1 MYKFSKDSKLND
13 PKFLFGVAT
22 ASYQIEGATNVDERC
37 PSIWDTFCATPGA
50 VYKQHNGDVAC
61 NHYNLYQ
68 QDVDLISSLGVDAYR
83 FSIAWPRIIRADGSV
98 NQKGLDFY
106 DRLITSL
113 EEKNITIMAT
123 LYHWDLPQYLED
135 KGGWLNRDTSTK
147 FAEYVEVVS
156 SYFGNRIDFYIT
168 LNEPWCS
175 AYHGYRYGIHA
186 PGIADEKSGFLACHN
201 LLLAHGLAMPIL
213 RKNADNS
220 KHGIVLN
227 FTPNYPVDD
236 SSIEAAKFADDEHT
250 HWFIKPL
257 MEASYPESVYKHFID
272 FMPQIEKNDMA
283 IISEKID
290 FLGVNFYS
298 RSMVTSDRHGKVSD
312 TILKKLERAE
322 IRILNSDDV
331 AADND
336 TKAEQLQKLM
346 NQKDSHYLGV
356 ELQEV
361 ERTHIGWEVHP
372 EALLKLLTDLHQTYK
387 LPPIYITENGAA
399 VDDHVIDGV
408 VDDEQRYRYYQN
420 HLSMVDQ
427 AIKKGVDVRGY
438 FAWSLMDNFE
448 WAEGYKMRF
457 GIVYVDYETQKRT
470 LKQSAIK
477 FQEFLSA
484 RKQGLLE

>member
-1 MYKFSKDSKLND
+1 L
-13 PKFLFGVAT
+13 
-22 ASYQIEGATNVDERC
+22 
-37 PSIWDTFCATPGA
+37 
-50 VYKQHNGDVAC
+50 
-61 NHYNLYQ
+61 
-68 QDVDLISSLGVDAYR
+68 
-83 FSIAWPRIIRADGSV
+83 
-98 NQKGLDFY
+98 
-106 DRLITSL
+106 
-113 EEKNITIMAT
+113 
-123 LYHWDLPQYLED
+123 
-135 KGGWLNRDTSTK
+135 
-147 FAEYVEVVS
+147 
-156 SYFGNRIDFYIT
+156 
-168 LNEPWCS
+168 
-175 AYHGYRYGIHA
+175 
-186 PGIADEKSGFLACHN
+186 
-201 LLLAHGLAMPIL
+201 PIL

-257 MEASYPESVYKHFID
+257 MEGSYPESVYQHFID

-283 IISEKID
+283 IISEEID

-298 RSMVTSDRHGKVSD
+298 RSMVTSDRQGKVSD

-331 AADND
+331 ADND

-346 NQKDSHYLGV
+346 NQKDSHYLSV

-448 WAEGYKMRF
+448 WAEGYRMRF

-477 FQEFLSA
+477 FQEFLST

>member
-257 MEASYPESVYKHFID
+257 MEASYPESVYQHFID

-298 RSMVTSDRHGKVSD
+298 RSMVTSDRQGKVSD

-322 IRILNSDDV
+322 IRILNSDV
-331 AADND
+331 AAVND

-346 NQKDSHYLGV
+346 NQKDSHYLSV

-408 VDDEQRYRYYQN
+408 VDDKQRYRYYQN

-484 RKQGLLE
+484 RKQGLL

>member
-1 MYKFSKDSKLND
+1 MYKFPKDSKLND
-13 PKFLFGVAT
+13 PKFIFGVST
-22 ASYQIEGATNVDERC
+22 ASYQIEGSTNVDERC
-37 PSIWDTFCATPGA
+37 PSIWDTFCAKPGA
-50 VYKQHNGDVAC
+50 VYKQHNGDIAC

-68 QDVDLISSLGVDAYR
+68 QDVDLISSLEVDAYR
-83 FSIAWPRIIRADGSV
+83 LSIAWPRIIRPDGSV

-106 DRLITSL
+106 DRLISAL
-113 EEKNITIMAT
+113 EEKKIKIMAT

-135 KGGWLNRDTSTK
+135 NGGWLNRETSTK
-147 FAEYVEVVS
+147 FAQYVEVVS
-156 SYFGNRIDFYIT
+156 SYFGDRIDFYAT

-175 AYHGYRYGIHA
+175 AYLGYRFGIHA

-213 RKNADNS
+213 RKNAANS

-227 FTPNYPVDD
+227 FTPNYPVND
-236 SSIEAAKFADDEHT
+236 SAIEAAKFADDEHT
-250 HWFIKPL
+250 HWFIKPII
-257 MEASYPESVYKHFID
+257 EGKYPESVFQHFINI
-272 FMPQIEKNDMA
+272 MPTIGENDMS

-290 FLGVNFYS
+290 FLGLNFYS
-298 RSMVTSDRHGKVSD
+298 RSMVESGRQGKVSD
-312 TILKKLERAE
+312 TILRKIKRAE
-322 IRILNSDDV
+322 VRIQESNDISADDSKG
-331 AADND
+331 D
-336 TKAEQLQKLM
+336 QLQKLM
-346 NQKDSHYLGV
+346 NQKNTHYKSVDL
-356 ELQEV
+356 EEV
-361 ERTHIGWEVHP
+361 ERTHIGWEVYP
-372 EALLKLLTDLHQTYK
+372 EALLKLLTDLHQAYN

-484 RKQGLLE
+484 RKQGLL

>member
-1 MYKFSKDSKLND
+1 
-13 PKFLFGVAT
+13 
-22 ASYQIEGATNVDERC
+22 
-37 PSIWDTFCATPGA
+37 
-50 VYKQHNGDVAC
+50 
-61 NHYNLYQ
+61 
-68 QDVDLISSLGVDAYR
+68 
-83 FSIAWPRIIRADGSV
+83 
-98 NQKGLDFY
+98 
-106 DRLITSL
+106 LITSL

-135 KGGWLNRDTSTK
+135 KGGWLNRETSTK
-147 FAEYVEVVS
+147 FSEYVEVVS
-156 SYFGNRIDFYIT
+156 SYFGNRIDFYVT

-257 MEASYPESVYKHFID
+257 MEGSYPESVYEYFID

-331 AADND
+331 ADNE

-346 NQKDSHYLGV
+346 NQKDSHYLSV

-484 RKQGLLE
+484 RKQGLL

>member
-257 MEASYPESVYKHFID
+257 MEGSYPESVYQHFID

-298 RSMVTSDRHGKVSD
+298 RSMVTSDRQGKVSD

-322 IRILNSDDV
+322 TRILDSD
-331 AADND
+331 AAAAAVND

-346 NQKDSHYLGV
+346 NQKDSHYLSV

-408 VDDEQRYRYYQN
+408 VDDKQRYRYYQN

-484 RKQGLLE
+484 RKQGLL

>member
-1 MYKFSKDSKLND
+1 MYKFPKDSKLND
-13 PKFLFGVAT
+13 PKFIFGVAT
-22 ASYQIEGATNVDERC
+22 ASYQIEGASGVDERC
-37 PSIWDTFCATPGA
+37 TSIWDTFCATPGM

-61 NHYNLYQ
+61 NHYNLYE
-68 QDVDLISSLGVDAYR
+68 QDVELIASLNVDAYR
-83 FSIAWPRIIRADGSV
+83 LSIAWPRIIKEDGSV

-106 DRLITSL
+106 DRLITAL
-113 EEKNITIMAT
+113 ERKNITVMAT

-135 KGGWLNRDTSTK
+135 KGGWLNRETSVK
-147 FAEYVEVVS
+147 FAEYADVVS
-156 SYFGNRIDFYIT
+156 QYFGNRISFYVT

-186 PGIADEKSGFLACHN
+186 PGIADESSGFLACHN
-201 LLLAHGLAMPIL
+201 LLLAHGMAMPLL
-213 RKNADNS
+213 RQNADQS
-220 KHGIVLN
+220 QHGIVLN
-227 FTPNYPVDD
+227 FTPNYPVDE
-236 SSIEAAKFADDEHT
+236 SSIDAAKFADDEHS
-250 HWFIKPL
+250 HWFIKPI
-257 MEASYPESVYKHFID
+257 MEGNYPDSVYQHFID
-272 FMPQIEKNDMA
+272 HMPKIESNDMA

-298 RSMVTSDRHGKVSD
+298 RSMVTDGRQGKVSD

-322 IRILNSDDV
+322 IRILESDDV
-331 AADND
+331 IEGE

-346 NQKDSHYLGV
+346 NQKESHYLSV
-356 ELQEV
+356 DLQDV

-399 VDDHVIDGV
+399 VDDHVVNGV
-408 VDDEQRYRYYQN
+408 VDDEQRCRYYQN
-420 HLSMVDQ
+420 HLSMVHE
-427 AIKKGVDVRGY
+427 AIKIGVDIRGY

-457 GIVYVDYETQKRT
+457 GIVYVDYETQERT
-470 LKQSAIK
+470 LKNSAIK

-484 RKQGLLE
+484 RKAEQLQG

>member
-156 SYFGNRIDFYIT
+156 SYFGNRIDFYVT

-322 IRILNSDDV
+322 IRILNSDV
-331 AADND
+331 AADNE

-346 NQKDSHYLGV
+346 NQKDSHYLSV

-448 WAEGYKMRF
+448 WAEGYRMRF